1 MLAMKGL
8 KNRKEN
14 KAFLET
20 EGGDKSDMRDYG
32 PFSKGKKPQLQVNS
46 KQKLFL
52 ERNK

>member
-1 MLAMKGL
+1 MKGL

-32 PFSKGKKPQLQVNS
+32 PFSKAKAIKTQVNTEAR
-46 KQKLFL
+46 LFL
-52 ERNK
+52 VNRNK